1 MKKAQVSVSVKLC
14 PEDEGAMFLLVYVC
28 RAWTATVLV
37 RVVTDLYV
45 PS

>member
-28 RAWTATVLV
+28 RARTATVLV